1 MKSITLYED
10 KNSILNKLS
19 PEVKMLYV
27 AAAIIISAVSG
38 TKLVSIGFILFSILL
53 LSTSKV
59 IKKTLPILMM
69 SGFVICT
76 VTLMQGMFR
85 AGNVTP
91 VFNIGPAVFY
101 KEGLLFAFNI
111 AVNII
116 NILLSFCVLVLTTK
130 PSDIIENF
138 IRKGFS
144 SRIGYVFVSIFE
156 IVPQMVDTMSTI
168 MDAQKSRGMETEG
181 NLLVRMRAFVPL
193 ISPVVMSSLVNTKD
207 RAMALEIRGF
217 NARNKKTFLNEEK
230 KSKAD
235 GIIKIV
241 LLSSIVIAVGWR
253 VSLWLK

>member
-10 KNSILNKLS
+10 KNSILNKFS

-27 AAAIIISAVSG
+27 AAAIIISGVSG
-38 TKLVSIGFILFSILL
+38 TKLVGIGFILFSILL
-53 LSTSKV
+53 LSTSNV

-76 VTLMQGMFR
+76 VTVIQGMFR

-101 KEGLLFAFNI
+101 REGLLFAFNI

-130 PSDIIENF
+130 PSDMMENF

-144 SRIGYVFVSIFE
+144 SRIGYVFISIFE
-156 IVPQMVDTMSTI
+156 IIPQMTETMSTI

-181 NLLVRMRAFVPL
+181 NLLVRMKAFIPL
-193 ISPVVMSSLVNTKD
+193 ISPVVMSSLVNTKE
-207 RAMALEIRGF
+207 RAMALEVRGF
-217 NARNKKTFLNEEK
+217 NAKNKKTFLNEEK
-230 KSKAD
+230 KNKAD
-235 GIIKIV
+235 DIIKII
-241 LLSSIVIAVGWR
+241 LLSAIVIVVSWR
-253 VSLWLK
+253 VGLWLK